1 MHANDPVYIN
11 LHIASNHRFLS
22 TFLSTSF
29 NIVSPPTSQHHYLL
43 QDTIQHI
50 IPIQFNMSAYTNL
63 FETVARFSIK
73 HIGAEKTY
81 QIFTSFVLLCARI
94 KQLQIAI
101 GASSLL
107 AYLMIPT
114 AATIIII
121 SIMAS
126 SMHVRIGCPLLMLV
140 ILWVAIDAEL
150 ASYGLS
156 F

>member
-1 MHANDPVYIN
+1 
-11 LHIASNHRFLS
+11 
-22 TFLSTSF
+22 
-29 NIVSPPTSQHHYLL
+29 
-43 QDTIQHI
+43 
-50 IPIQFNMSAYTNL
+50 MSAYITL

-81 QIFTSFVLLCARI
+81 QIFTSFVLLCARL

-107 AYLMIPT
+107 TYLMVPT
-114 AATIIII
+114 AATIII

-126 SMHVRIGCPLLMLV
+126 SMHLRVGCPLLMLV

-150 ASYGLS
+150 AAYGLS